1 MTLSQLSNYGPSFQL
16 KIITS
21 LLNNKGFLINI
32 ADVIY
37 IDYFDNSGHKWLI
50 QNILDYYSKYHTVP
64 TLDYLKMEVKKVEN
78 ESLRSS
84 ILQQLRE
91 ALQLEKEDL
100 TWVQDEFTN
109 FCINQKLKQALL
121 TSVDLLKEGE
131 YETIKE
137 LINNALKSG
146 QDKNIGHIY
155 TKDLESRYRED
166 ARNPIPTPWEEFN
179 DLFQGG
185 LGKGD
190 FGLIFG
196 NPGGGKSWAM
206 IAMAVHAAKLGYK
219 VLYYTLELSEDYIGK
234 RFDACLTGI
243 PFVKVNSQKSTISQM
258 IEKLP
263 GEIIVA
269 EFPPGKASISTIE
282 NHIEK
287 CKDFDFEPD
296 IIFIDYVD
304 LLSTKKKTTDRK
316 GEIDDIYISTKGLA
330 KQLKIPIWSVSQVN
344 RQGAKDNIIEGDKA
358 AGSYD
363 KIMITDV
370 CISLSRKKEDKVNKT
385 GRFHIMKNRYGMDGM
400 SYNALVDTNV
410 GHFEILDTEVILSED
425 NSDTDYFNKREKEK
439 LKSEFDNFF
448 ELNK

>member
-1 MTLSQLSNYGPSFQL
+1 MTLSELNKYGPGFQL
-16 KIITS
+16 KVIAS
-21 LLNNKGFLINI
+21 LLNNKGFLVNI
-32 ADVIY
+32 SDVISVE
-37 IDYFDNSGHKWLI
+37 YFDNSGHKWLI
-50 QNILDYYSKYHTVP
+50 QNILAYYSKYHTVP

-84 ILQQLRE
+84 IVQQLRE
-91 ALQLEKEDL
+91 ALQLENEDL
-100 TWVQDEFTN
+100 TWVQDEFQT
-109 FCINQKLKQALL
+109 FCVNQQLKQALL

-137 LINNALKSG
+137 LINNSLKAG

-166 ARNPIPTPWEEFN
+166 ARNPVPTPWEDFN
-179 DLFQGG
+179 NLFQGG

-206 IAMAVHAAKLGYK
+206 IAMAVHAAKLGYNA
-219 VLYYTLELSEDYIGK
+219 LYYTLELSEDYVGK

-243 PFVKVNSQKSTISQM
+243 PFIEVSSKKDKVASAL
-258 IEKLP
+258 EKLP

-282 NHIEK
+282 GHIEK
-287 CKDFDFEPD
+287 VKEFDFNP
-296 IIFIDYVD
+296 IYISNPHVD
-304 LLSTKKKTTDRK
+304 LLSTKKKTADRK
-316 GEIDDIYISTKGLA
+316 GEIDDIYTSTKGLA
-330 KQLKIPIWSVSQVN
+330 KQLQIPVWSVSQVN
-344 RQGAKDNIIEGDKA
+344 RQGAKDDIIEGDKA

-370 CISLSRKKEDKVNKT
+370 CISLSRKKEDKVQGT

-400 SYNALVDTNV
+400 SYNAKVDTNT
-410 GHFEILDTEVILSED
+410 GHFEILDTEVVSCDTEESTGPFTQSER
-425 NSDTDYFNKREKEK
+425 NVLANK
-439 LKSEFDNFF
+439 FF
-448 ELNK
+448 ELNN